1 MGDID
6 EDLTS
11 KCSDLKTYIEDLES
25 EFSRQL
31 QELSR
36 TLEDNDTKY
45 NEDFKIT
52 QAKIA
57 SINEKVVETKQIIAG
72 ASGGSSKVINR
83 KQKSNKNTNAL
94 V

>member
-36 TLEDNDTKY
+36 TLEINDNIY
-45 NEDFKIT
+45 NEDFKQFRLHLPQNMKHT
-52 QAKIA
+52 QATLWWTHCIA
-57 SINEKVVETKQIIAG
+57 PRYEERKNKVW
-72 ASGGSSKVINR
+72 
-83 KQKSNKNTNAL
+83 
-94 V
+94 